1 MELSSLKISHNYIR
15 KVFLTT
21 NCLRV
26 SMVVVYKVS
35 VSPNNLYLNLIIWLE
50 TIKIN
55 FLETELMLELNLRL
69 LNLKSLRESVFC
81 SFSIFSIIDM
91 YKKKLQSHPVTP
103 CKCVDLVT
111 CVKAVYY

>member
-1 MELSSLKISHNYIR
+1 M
-15 KVFLTT
+15 
-21 NCLRV
+21 
-26 SMVVVYKVS
+26 S

-111 CVKAVYY
+111 CVKAVYN